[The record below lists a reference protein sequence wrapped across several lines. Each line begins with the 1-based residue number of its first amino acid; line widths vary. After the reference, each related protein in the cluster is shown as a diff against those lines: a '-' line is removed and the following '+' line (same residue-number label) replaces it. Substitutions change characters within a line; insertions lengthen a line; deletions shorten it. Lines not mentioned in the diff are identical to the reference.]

1 MDGCAGVQT
10 MRMKRVGGYIK
21 PYEEQPKREGYVD
34 KGESVESALKISE
47 MRIHPGVNGERE
59 NRMELWL
66 RGDIDWR
73 VCTIDR

>member
-1 MDGCAGVQT
+1 MVDGCAGVQT
-10 MRMKRVGGYIK
+10 MRMKRVGGYK

-34 KGESVESALKISE
+34 KGESVESALKIS
-47 MRIHPGVNGERE
+47 GNVNTSRCERRE